1 MIYGRVKFQRNWRLL
16 CSRGRRL
23 PLKMWNIMIIF
34 NFSITYETWNLIFL
48 PILNMACKTFSRDFN
63 SPSSVLISINL
74 NCRVAR
80 KREIPCAFFPP
91 EKISHATAFIIVGV
105 HMPRSPD
112 LAGSV
117 HPRVEVLGRLE
128 RRQQEREWGVHIS
141 RAGISLSLSLSL
153 SHYRF
158 LARSRV
164 RHRAHPRGGN
174 TCGRSI
180 VGE

>member
-1 MIYGRVKFQRNWRLL
+1 
-16 CSRGRRL
+16 
-23 PLKMWNIMIIF
+23 
-34 NFSITYETWNLIFL
+34 
-48 PILNMACKTFSRDFN
+48 MACKTFSRDFN

-153 SHYRF
+153 SLITDFSR
-158 LARSRV
+158 ARASVIARI
-164 RHRAHPRGGN
+164 RGEAIRAAEALSASSSSAHRGRDSVAERPSERAAAIHPARQQQEQ
-174 TCGRSI
+174 RSPSK
-180 VGE
+180 ERERKR